1 MIDLKR
7 GQSKT
12 IEGPVCDDRVAKA
25 ISKLVIKHKQE
36 LCEPQ
41 SSRDESFCTLL
52 PPIPLPVEA
61 PEAPEMPFSMI
72 KPFVTT
78 PVEAGLPMILVV
90 DDEQMNIEVL

>member
-41 SSRDESFCTLL
+41 SPRDESFCTLL
-52 PPIPLPVEA
+52 QPPPLAVEL
-61 PEAPEMPFSMI
+61 PELAELTLSMI
-72 KPFVTT
+72 KPFVTA